1 MKMHGVSLR
10 RAAQTGMML
19 SISLALVAQSGGDS
33 LNSVESM
40 IRSRQYAQA
49 LEATHSM
56 LSRSPRDYHLWALQ
70 GIVLSL
76 QGEDKPALAAFDKA
90 LAISPRYAA
99 ALKGEAQLY
108 YRAQDKRAIPILEK
122 ILAGDATDLTAQEM
136 LAMSQERQGD
146 CKHAIAH
153 FAASLEPA
161 ARHAP
166 SLEAYGKCLAQ
177 EGQAEK
183 AIAVFEQLAALLP
196 DRTYPEFDAGLLL
209 IQTRQYDAAVKLL
222 GPLAAT
228 HSSDPEMLSLASEAC
243 EGAGDTP
250 RAVSLLRE
258 AIVLDPANASYYS
271 RFAALSLNHE
281 SFQVGID
288 MVTAGLARLPNDPSL
303 YVSRGLL
310 YAQLAEYDRAEADF
324 TKAEQLDQKQ
334 SLPAYALVLS
344 QMQRNNPAAA
354 IAQVRSQLQSH
365 PESAL
370 LHSLLARLLF
380 DQGPEANAASSSEA
394 LQAALTAIRLK
405 PDLLE
410 ARDLL
415 ANIYLRSGNYKL
427 AAEQCRLALQY
438 DPGDQVAIYHLIV
451 ALRHTNATGAGD
463 EIKTLVKRLADL
475 QTGARQQELE
485 RKRFKLVESETPTG
499 P

>member
-1 MKMHGVSLR
+1 MNNHSVSLR
-10 RAAQTGMML
+10 RAARAVMMFL
-19 SISLALVAQSGGDS
+19 IPLVLVAQNGGDS
-33 LNSVESM
+33 LTSVESM
-40 IRSRQYAQA
+40 IRSRQYEQA
-49 LEATHSM
+49 LETTHSM
-56 LSRSPRDYHLWALQ
+56 LSRSPRDHHLWALQ

-76 QGEDKPALAAFDKA
+76 QGQDKQALAAFDRA
-90 LAISPRYAA
+90 LALSPHYAA

-108 YRAQDKRAIPILEK
+108 YGAQDKRAIEILEK
-122 ILAGDATDLTAQEM
+122 ILAEDPEDLTAQEM
-136 LAMSQERQGD
+136 LAMSQEQQGN
-146 CKHAIAH
+146 CKSAIVH
-153 FAASLEPA
+153 FAASLETA
-161 ARHAP
+161 AKHGP

-177 EGQAEK
+177 EGQPAK
-183 AIAVFEQLAALLP
+183 AITVFEQLAALLP
-196 DRTYPEFDAGLLL
+196 DRSYPQYDVGLLL
-209 IQTRQYDAAVKLL
+209 IQTSQYGAAVKLL
-222 GPLAAT
+222 VPLSAT
-228 HSSDPEMLSLASEAC
+228 HPADPEILSLASEAC

-258 AIVLDPANASYYS
+258 AIVLDPMNASYYS

-288 MVTAGLARLPNDPSL
+288 MATAGLARLPNEPSL

-324 TKAEQLDQKQ
+324 KRAEQLDQKQ

-344 QMQRNNPAAA
+344 QMQRNNPSAA
-354 IAQVRSQLQSH
+354 IAQVRSQLQVH
-365 PESAL
+365 PQSAL

-380 DQGPEANAASSSEA
+380 DQGPETNAASSSEA
-394 LQAALTAIRLK
+394 LKAALTAIRLK

-415 ANIYLRSGNYKL
+415 ANIYLRSGNYKV
-427 AAEQCRLALQY
+427 AAEQCRRALQY
-438 DPGDQVAIYHLIV
+438 DASDQVAIYHLIV
-451 ALRHTNATGAGD
+451 ALRHTNAPGAGD

-475 QTGARQQELE
+475 QTSARQQELE
-485 RKRFKLVESETPTG
+485 RKRFKLVESDSPAK